1 MKGFSM
7 NTEKDMLTIRKS
19 NTELYNYFNSR
30 YKECSERLQKN
41 QAALFEINI
50 RLEELDRTKS
60 AYISTNNARKNL
72 FSPLPLSKEESEKKA
87 SLDDEINKLRATKR
101 ELQNMIAE
109 DEASQKFFNRKL
121 KSAKHSL
128 DSLEELNGEI
138 NSYKQET
145 DEKLSELQDVTD
157 KSNVLSEL
165 YTSSERERADH
176 GRSILMLKAFD
187 DSLMSANLNKTV
199 NARLTE
205 LDKEL
210 QRTAN
215 LLKGNNHKAYQQ
227 LLIYSREINNLKK
240 DIAILSNGLQLNIDA
255 SKPVSQL
262 LDDLVTKRKDQH
274 PECLIDTDM
283 SDFDPE
289 SHMSFIALDSLI
301 RLLDIML
308 DNIFE
313 HSEANRVSLN
323 ISCRNDVVDV
333 TLTDNG
339 KGIPDDYLEESPWYS
354 DLHKAREI
362 IYLLCGEMQIKGSS
376 EGTTIHFSF
385 PAAD

>member
-1 MKGFSM
+1 M

-50 RLEELDRTKS
+50 RLEELDRTKN

-72 FSPLPLSKEESEKKA
+72 FSPLPLSKEESEKEA
-87 SLDDEINKLRATKR
+87 SLEAEINKLRTTKR

-138 NSYKQET
+138 NTYKQET

-165 YTSSERERADH
+165 YTTSEKERADH

-187 DSLMSANLNKTV
+187 DSLMSANLNK
-199 NARLTE
+199 NIISGLNE
-205 LDKEL
+205 LDKNL
-210 QRTAN
+210 QNTAN
-215 LLKGNNHKAYQQ
+215 QLKGNNHKAYQQ
-227 LLIYSREINNLKK
+227 LLSYSREINRLKK
-240 DIAILSNGLQLNIDA
+240 EISVISSGLQLNIDA

-262 LDDLVTKRKDQH
+262 LDDLVTKRKDLH

-283 SDFDPE
+283 TDFDPD

-308 DNIFE
+308 DNVFE
-313 HSEANRVSLN
+313 HSEANRINLV
-323 ISCRNDVVDV
+323 ISCRNDNIDV

-354 DLHKAREI
+354 DLHKAHEL
-362 IYLLCGEMQIKGSS
+362 IYLLCGELQIKGSS
-376 EGTTIHFSF
+376 DGTTVHFCF
-385 PAAD
+385 PASD

>member
-1 MKGFSM
+1 M

-41 QAALFEINI
+41 QASLFEINI
-50 RLEELDRTKS
+50 RLEELERTKN

-72 FSPLPLSKEESEKKA
+72 FSPLPLSKEESEKEA
-87 SLDDEINKLRATKR
+87 SLEEEITKLRAAKR
-101 ELQNMIAE
+101 ELQNKISE

-128 DSLEELNGEI
+128 ESLEELSGEI
-138 NSYKQET
+138 NTYKQET

-157 KSNVLSEL
+157 RSNVLSEL

-187 DSLMSANLNKTV
+187 DSLISANLNKNV
-199 NARLTE
+199 NSRLDE
-205 LDKEL
+205 LEKNL
-210 QRTAN
+210 QHTAN
-215 LLKGNNHKAYQQ
+215 LLKGNNHKAFQQ
-227 LLIYSREINNLKK
+227 LQGYSREINSIKRE
-240 DIAILSNGLQLNIDA
+240 IYILSNGLQLNIDA

-283 SDFDPE
+283 TDFDPE
-289 SHMSFIALDSLI
+289 SHMSLIALDSLI
-301 RLLDIML
+301 RLLNIML
-308 DNIFE
+308 DNVFE
-313 HSEANRVSLN
+313 HSEANRIDLK
-323 ISCRNDVVDV
+323 ISCRNDIVNVI
-333 TLTDNG
+333 LTDNG
-339 KGIPDDYLEESPWYS
+339 KGIPDDYLENSPWYS
-354 DLHKAREI
+354 DLHKAHEI
-362 IYLLCGEMQIKGSS
+362 IYLLCGELQINGSD
-376 EGTTIHFSF
+376 EGTTVNFSF
-385 PAAD
+385 SAID